1 MTMRDIEKK
10 LEQKIEHAEELLERE
25 AKQVGEAIEREAV
38 QIEQA
43 IEHGVERVEEVL
55 EHELERP
62 TVPKAAVLY
71 GDIVY
76 WGTILGSFVTV
87 LGSILAFVTE
97 LNYLEPELVLSAIWE
112 GRGVDEVWEQAGGK
126 RPDGH
131 WYVEHLTRGDGLTMT
146 GIALGVFVVVP
157 GMLASTWHLLRERQR
172 LFAGFGLTAAGITVA
187 AMFA

>member
-10 LEQKIEHAEELLERE
+10 LEQKIEHAGELLEHE
-25 AKQVGEAIEREAV
+25 
-38 QIEQA
+38 
-43 IEHGVERVEEVL
+43 IEHVEETL
-55 EHELERP
+55 EHALERP
-62 TVPKAAVLY
+62 TVAKAAVLY

-112 GRGVDEVWEQAGGK
+112 GRSVDEVWEEAGGE
-126 RPDGH
+126 RPEGH

>member
-1 MTMRDIEKK
+1 MKARDIEEK
-10 LEQKIEHAEELLERE
+10 LEEKL
-25 AKQVGEAIEREAV
+25 
-38 QIEQA
+38 
-43 IEHGVERVEEVL
+43 EHGIEKLEEEIGHVEEFL

-62 TVPKAAVLY
+62 SVPKAAVLY

-76 WGTILGSFVTV
+76 WGTILGSFVAI

-97 LNYLEPELVLSAIWE
+97 LNYMEPELVLSALWE
-112 GRGVDEVWEQAGGK
+112 GRSVDEIWEETVGE

-131 WYVEHLTRGDGLTMT
+131 WYMEHLGRGDGLTMA

-157 GMLASTWHLLRERQR
+157 GMIASTWYLLRERQR
-172 LFAGFGLTAAGITVA
+172 LFAGFGLLASGITVA